1 MYIIYQFYNKI
12 DITYFIITYSITRD
26 RMTLQQVISGLE
38 TLQEYP
44 ELTEYI
50 KSFNGNAG
58 FMFTVETEP
67 DRIRLSKQMEKV
79 LDSDGMHSGGSWG
92 YMLRTI
98 QRVLIGNITKEQVM
112 EQAEIEKRN
121 IQEWR
126 EAMRKKDEEWEAK
139 HGEAKHGEAKHM
151 EAKHGEAKHVEA
163 SQNHPES
170 PPPYSK

>member
-1 MYIIYQFYNKI
+1 
-12 DITYFIITYSITRD
+12 
-26 RMTLQQVISGLE
+26 MTLQQVISGLE

-98 QRVLIGNITKEQVM
+98 QRVLIGNITKEQVL

-126 EAMRKKDEEWEAK
+126 EEMRKKDEEWEASQK
-139 HGEAKHGEAKHM
+139 HVEAKHVEAKHGEASQ
-151 EAKHGEAKHVEA
+151 KHGQIE
-163 SQNHPES
+163 Q
-170 PPPYSK
+170 PPYSK

>member
-1 MYIIYQFYNKI
+1 
-12 DITYFIITYSITRD
+12 
-26 RMTLQQVISGLE
+26 MTLQQVISGLE
-38 TLQEYP
+38 ILQEYP

-92 YMLRTI
+92 YMMRTI
-98 QRVLIGNITKEQVM
+98 QRVLIGNITKEQVL

-126 EAMRKKDEEWEAK
+126 EAMRKKDEEWEA
-139 HGEAKHGEAKHM
+139 
-151 EAKHGEAKHVEA
+151 
-163 SQNHPES
+163 NHEES